1 MIDRFL
7 SAKQYTLLCS
17 GPMSKNC
24 IDASIDIAR
33 QYKVAQVLIA
43 SRRQID
49 SAEFGGGY
57 VSKFN
62 TESFSRYVHEQNV
75 PHIFL
80 ARDHGGPWQSELE
93 QKANMNLE
101 SAMASAKRSFEA
113 DIDAGFDFI
122 HIDPSVPIQGE
133 KLSLEM
139 ILERLFELYEHCFSY
154 ANKNKRSIRFELGT
168 EEQDGYAQDLDKF
181 EFFLSETEKFCNA
194 NNIIKPTFVVAQ
206 TGTKVMETRNVG
218 VFDNG
223 DNRAQI
229 ECISHIKGTLQVCER
244 YGIWLKEHNTDYL
257 SNEALSLRPALGIHA
272 SNVAPEFGVVETKG
286 LLYLMDKFGFEHERD
301 RFSQIVL
308 ESNKWKKWMLTD
320 SSAGDIEKV
329 NICGHYC
336 FSHPE
341 VMEIQQKLT
350 FVLRKYNIDLN
361 AFLVNLVKQSMMRYV
376 QLFNMQP
383 LTRGVNVNNYNRKAL
398 G

>member
-1 MIDRFL
+1 MEQL
-7 SAKQYTLLCS
+7 LTAKPYTLLCS

-33 QYKVAQVLIA
+33 QHKIAQVLIA

-49 SAEFGGGY
+49 SDEFGGGY
-57 VSKFN
+57 VAGFD
-62 TESFSRYVHEQNV
+62 TYSFSRYVKNQNV
-75 PHIFL
+75 PHVYL

-93 QKANMNLE
+93 QKSNMDVA

-122 HIDPSVPIQGE
+122 HIDPSVPIQQE
-133 KLSLEM
+133 NLTLEI
-139 ILERLFELYEHCFSY
+139 ILERLFELYEHCYDY
-154 ANKNKRSIRFELGT
+154 AKKKNRNIRFELGT

-181 EFFLSETEKFCNA
+181 EFFLSETDKFCLRK
-194 NNIIKPTFVVAQ
+194 NITKPTFVVAQ
-206 TGTKVMETRNVG
+206 TGTKVMETCNVG

-223 DNRAQI
+223 DNQAQTD
-229 ECISHIKGTLQVCER
+229 CIQHIKDTLRVCER

-257 SNEALSLRPALGIHA
+257 SNEALSLRPSLGVHA
-272 SNVAPEFGVVETKG
+272 SNVAPEFGVVETRG
-286 LLYLMDKFGFEHERD
+286 LMYLMKKFGFEDELS
-301 RFSQIVL
+301 RFSQIAL
-308 ESNKWKKWMLTD
+308 DSQKWQKWMLSETQAND
-320 SSAGDIEKV
+320 LEKV
-329 NICGHYC
+329 NICGHYS

-341 VMEIQQKLT
+341 VMEIHQKLT

-361 AFLVNLVKQSMMRYV
+361 GFLVNLVKQSMMRYV

-383 LTRGVNVNNYNRKAL
+383 MSRGINVGNYNRKAL